1 MEERGTQREGQR
13 GAMDQW
19 EYRTF
24 RFSMQAAEDPAS
36 YDRFGAEGWELA
48 GITAITS
55 TLPDPPE
62 RHGVGPR
69 RVQAAHRSPLLIE
82 RTDMSGTTA
91 RFIPFARAP
100 PSVRPGRG
108 DQPFLHETPAE
119 RVEVEVAF
127 DAAKP
132 VA

>member
-24 RFSMQAAEDPAS
+24 RFSMKAAEDPAS

-55 TLPDPPE
+55 TN
-62 RHGVGPR
+62 
-69 RVQAAHRSPLLIE
+69 LLT
-82 RTDMSGTTA
+82 RLSGTEWVLVVFKRRITA
-91 RFIPFARAP
+91 
-100 PSVRPGRG
+100 PSSSRGR
-108 DQPFLHETPAE
+108 T
-119 RVEVEVAF
+119 
-127 DAAKP
+127 
-132 VA
+132 